1 MIKNII
7 IIIVFTYNYN
17 NNKINKFNLYYYFSH
32 SSPVI
37 YVGFNQSSYTVE
49 ESNGVVEVCIDLKGK
64 KQSYVLGKPV
74 RARISTK
81 EGSAEGHVLFKCS
94 IH

>member
-1 MIKNII
+1 M
-7 IIIVFTYNYN
+7 
-17 NNKINKFNLYYYFSH
+17 
-32 SSPVI
+32 
-37 YVGFNQSSYTVE
+37 GFKQSSYTIE
-49 ESNGVVEVCIDLKGK
+49 EDNGVVEVCIQLQGK
-64 KQSYVLGKPV
+64 KQSYVMGKPV